1 MIGWFFILGPHPI
14 VHFVLCIVHCAL
26 CSSVLC
32 ALPCA
37 IAWCHV
43 HCALC
48 PALYI
53 VYCASSWETQNFSSC
68 TEMLTACCSA
78 PAPLQSLF
86 QIFSVVFCACHLLSS
101 ITCTMCNLFLV
112 QPCIFSRL
120 SVFLCASYSAQRL
133 SHCWWCTERS
143 CSSLPHRYPLQPV
156 KTFEMPFKVRWCAKE
171 DHFIQLAGQGAPAD
185 SLCWSHLAGKIRLQ

>member
-1 MIGWFFILGPHPI
+1 MRNIGFCDFQTLILDNMLLQQLLEIHGNFDYRSILVDSGII
-14 VHFVLCIVHCAL
+14 VHWKV
-26 CSSVLC
+26 SSR
-32 ALPCA
+32 
-37 IAWCHV
+37 
-43 HCALC
+43 
-48 PALYI
+48 
-53 VYCASSWETQNFSSC
+53 FS
-68 TEMLTACCSA
+68 
-78 PAPLQSLF
+78 QF
-86 QIFSVVFCACHLLSS
+86 FCACLLLSS

-112 QPCIFSRL
+112 QPRIFSRL

-143 CSSLPHRYPLQPV
+143 YSSLPHRYPLQPV

>member
-1 MIGWFFILGPHPI
+1 MSKSRATAAGSLRHCFSLCASSPLCALCSALCI
-14 VHFVLCIVHCAL
+14 VLCVLCFVLCVLPCTLCKCALRIVHCAPL
-26 CSSVLC
+26 CSVLC
-32 ALPCA
+32 PVQLHGAMC
-37 IAWCHV
+37 
-43 HCALC
+43 
-48 PALYI
+48 I

-133 SHCWWCTERS
+133 SHCW
-143 CSSLPHRYPLQPV
+143 
-156 KTFEMPFKVRWCAKE
+156 
-171 DHFIQLAGQGAPAD
+171 
-185 SLCWSHLAGKIRLQ
+185 